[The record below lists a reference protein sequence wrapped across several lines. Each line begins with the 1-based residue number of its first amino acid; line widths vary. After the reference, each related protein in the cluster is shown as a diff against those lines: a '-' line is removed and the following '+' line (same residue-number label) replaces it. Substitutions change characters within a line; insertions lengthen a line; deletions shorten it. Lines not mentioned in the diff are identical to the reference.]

1 MKFVKSLLKRPVSV
15 LVLLLAVIVFGG
27 AALTGMPLNFM
38 PDFSMPV
45 QLVIVT
51 WPGSDADSVDRLVAQ
66 PISDK
71 CVTLSDISSTVSYSY
86 DNYAMVQLVYN
97 YGADEDDIYSDLKS
111 AMDNLKADLPSDCN
125 DPTIMQIS
133 ADAMSTMT
141 LSVSADSGVDIAS
154 VLDDKIKP
162 DLQGISGV
170 AQVEVSGT
178 RDDYYRV
185 VLDEEKMQQYGL
197 SISSVASAIGEADFE
212 IPLGTVTMGSQ
223 DIALGSKGTLSV
235 DAQMRQFPIQTP
247 SGQLIRLGDIAQF
260 LRLDKKDADS
270 ISRYNGRESVLLSVT
285 KQDSA
290 ASVGV
295 CSKVIDTLDGYAGEG
310 ISYEIINN
318 EADNITDT
326 LQNIF
331 ETLLIGVALAMAAL
345 FLFFGDWK
353 GSLVV
358 GVSMPLSVLL
368 AVIVLNFIGYDM
380 NVLTG
385 TGLILAIGMIVDN
398 SIVILESCF
407 RFRQQGLSFQEAA
420 AQGTSTMLMSILAGT
435 LTTVVVYI
443 PLTISKGMSGMM
455 FGPLLWTIIL
465 TLLASFLCAIVV
477 VPLAFTLLTPKA
489 KEDIPVNRLLHRFQN
504 FYRRVMPKLLR
515 KPGKVMLIGVGSFL
529 AAVLLATQM
538 DFVLIPNNYDG
549 SISVDVSF
557 RAGTKL
563 AVMDERVQQLEAVLL
578 ADENF
583 KNVTLSI
590 SDDSASFTAYAV
602 DHCKRSSEKAAE
614 LYTTEFSNYPGMDV
628 SVSPTSSTS
637 GMSEMGST
645 SNTTTVMLLGN
656 DMDAL
661 RAGAAQVQDVMAQ
674 TPGVIRVENPFDQ
687 SRVKGHL
694 EIDPLRAQNAGTS
707 PAAIS
712 MQVRYLLN
720 GLTAATVDDGDQEYD
735 IVLEYPKGKYED
747 VMSVMDYPIRTQTG
761 KLVTLHDV
769 ADVTYDSTLPVLTRQ
784 DGDYAVTLTATTTD
798 DAKYTAANAISA
810 AAKALDFPEG
820 VSIGTDAQTSMQND
834 EISTLAS
841 ALLASLFLVFLVMAV
856 QFNSV
861 KMSIMVMICIP
872 LCLIG
877 SFTLVF
883 LTGRPMSMFGLMGFM
898 MLIGISVNNGIYLVD
913 GTTQLRV
920 TMPLE
925 QALIEAGTT
934 RLRPILMT
942 TLTTIISMIP
952 MIFTTSP
959 NLVMMKEMSY
969 IVIGGL
975 IASTALAMFL
985 VPPFYL
991 LMRGERVDGSKR
1003 PPLFK
1008 KKKCAK
1014 PSAEAALSAAE
1025 SSADET

>member
-1 MKFVKSLLKRPVSV
+1 MLL
-15 LVLLLAVIVFGG
+15 
-27 AALTGMPLNFM
+27 T
-38 PDFSMPV
+38 
-45 QLVIVT
+45 
-51 WPGSDADSVDRLVAQ
+51 
-66 PISDK
+66 
-71 CVTLSDISSTVSYSY
+71 
-86 DNYAMVQLVYN
+86 
-97 YGADEDDIYSDLKS
+97 
-111 AMDNLKADLPSDCN
+111 
-125 DPTIMQIS
+125 
-133 ADAMSTMT
+133 
-141 LSVSADSGVDIAS
+141 
-154 VLDDKIKP
+154 
-162 DLQGISGV
+162 
-170 AQVEVSGT
+170 
-178 RDDYYRV
+178 
-185 VLDEEKMQQYGL
+185 
-197 SISSVASAIGEADFE
+197 
-212 IPLGTVTMGSQ
+212 
-223 DIALGSKGTLSV
+223 
-235 DAQMRQFPIQTP
+235 
-247 SGQLIRLGDIAQF
+247 
-260 LRLDKKDADS
+260 
-270 ISRYNGRESVLLSVT
+270 
-285 KQDSA
+285 
-290 ASVGV
+290 
-295 CSKVIDTLDGYAGEG
+295 
-310 ISYEIINN
+310 
-318 EADNITDT
+318 
-326 LQNIF
+326 
-331 ETLLIGVALAMAAL
+331 
-345 FLFFGDWK
+345 
-353 GSLVV
+353 
-358 GVSMPLSVLL
+358 
-368 AVIVLNFIGYDM
+368 VIVLNFIGYDM

-407 RFRQQGLSFQEAA
+407 RYRAQSLSFQEAA
-420 AQGTSTMLMSILAGT
+420 AEGTGSMLMSILAGT

-443 PLTISKGMSGMM
+443 PLSISKGMSGMM

-489 KEDIPVNRLLHRFQN
+489 KEDIPVNRLLHKFQN
-504 FYRRVMPKLLR
+504 FYRHVMPKLLR
-515 KPGKVMLIGVGSFL
+515 RPGKVMLIGVGSFL
-529 AAVLLATQM
+529 AA
-538 DFVLIPNNYDG
+538 I
-549 SISVDVSF
+549 
-557 RAGTKL
+557 
-563 AVMDERVQQLEAVLL
+563 LL

-583 KNVTLSI
+583 ENVTLSI

-628 SVSPTSSTS
+628 SVSPTSATS
-637 GMSEMGST
+637 GMSAMG
-645 SNTTTVMLLGN
+645 NTGNTITVMLLGD

-661 RAGAAQVQDVMAQ
+661 RAGAEQVRDMMAQ

-694 EIDPLRAQNAGTS
+694 EIDPQRAQNAGTT

-712 MQVRYLLN
+712 MQIRYLLN
-720 GLTAATVDDGDQEYD
+720 DLTAATVDDGDQEYD

-761 KLVTLHDV
+761 KLVTFHDV

-784 DGDYAVTLTATTTD
+784 DGQYSVTLTATTTD
-798 DAKYTAANAISA
+798 DAKYTAANAVSA
-810 AAKALDFPEG
+810 GAEALDFPAG
-820 VSIGTDAQTSMQND
+820 VAVREDARTSMQND
-834 EISTLAS
+834 ELSTMVS

-913 GTTQLRV
+913 GTTQLRQ

-975 IASTALAMFL
+975 IASTVLAMFL

-1008 KKKCAK
+1008 KKNREKS
-1014 PSAEAALSAAE
+1014 PVEAALSAAG
-1025 SSADET
+1025 SNADEA

>member
-1 MKFVKSLLKRPVSV
+1 M
-15 LVLLLAVIVFGG
+15 
-27 AALTGMPLNFM
+27 
-38 PDFSMPV
+38 
-45 QLVIVT
+45 
-51 WPGSDADSVDRLVAQ
+51 
-66 PISDK
+66 
-71 CVTLSDISSTVSYSY
+71 
-86 DNYAMVQLVYN
+86 
-97 YGADEDDIYSDLKS
+97 
-111 AMDNLKADLPSDCN
+111 
-125 DPTIMQIS
+125 
-133 ADAMSTMT
+133 
-141 LSVSADSGVDIAS
+141 
-154 VLDDKIKP
+154 
-162 DLQGISGV
+162 
-170 AQVEVSGT
+170 
-178 RDDYYRV
+178 
-185 VLDEEKMQQYGL
+185 
-197 SISSVASAIGEADFE
+197 
-212 IPLGTVTMGSQ
+212 
-223 DIALGSKGTLSV
+223 
-235 DAQMRQFPIQTP
+235 
-247 SGQLIRLGDIAQF
+247 
-260 LRLDKKDADS
+260 
-270 ISRYNGRESVLLSVT
+270 
-285 KQDSA
+285 
-290 ASVGV
+290 
-295 CSKVIDTLDGYAGEG
+295 
-310 ISYEIINN
+310 
-318 EADNITDT
+318 
-326 LQNIF
+326 
-331 ETLLIGVALAMAAL
+331 
-345 FLFFGDWK
+345 
-353 GSLVV
+353 
-358 GVSMPLSVLL
+358 LL

-407 RFRQQGLSFQEAA
+407 RYRAQGLSFQEAA
-420 AQGTSTMLMSILAGT
+420 AEGTGSMLMSILAGT

-443 PLTISKGMSGMM
+443 PLSISKGMSGMM

-465 TLLASFLCAIVV
+465 TLLASFLCAVV
-477 VPLAFTLLTPKA
+477 VGPLSFTLLTPKA
-489 KEDIPVNRLLHRFQN
+489 KEDIPANRLLRKFQN

-529 AAVLLATQM
+529 AAILLATQM
-538 DFVLIPNNYDG
+538 EFVLIPNNYDG
-549 SISVDVSF
+549 NITVDVSF

-563 AVMDERVQQLEAVLL
+563 AVMDERVQQLESVLL

-583 KNVTLSI
+583 ENVTLSI

-628 SVSPTSSTS
+628 SVSPTSATS
-637 GMSEMGST
+637 GMSAMGNT
-645 SNTTTVMLLGN
+645 GNTTTVMLLGD

-661 RAGAAQVQDVMAQ
+661 RAGAEQVRDMMAQ

-694 EIDPLRAQNAGTS
+694 EIDPQRAQNAGTT

-712 MQVRYLLN
+712 MQIRYLLN
-720 GLTAATVDDGDQEYD
+720 GLTAATADDGDQEYD

-761 KLVTLHDV
+761 KLVTFHDV

-784 DGDYAVTLTATTTD
+784 DGQYSVTLTTTD
-798 DAKYTAANAISA
+798 DAKYTAANAVSA
-810 AAKALDFPEG
+810 GAEALDFPAG
-820 VSIGTDAQTSMQND
+820 VAVGEDARTSMQND
-834 EISTLAS
+834 ELSTMVS
-841 ALLASLFLVFLVMAV
+841 ALLDSLFLVMAV

-913 GTTQLRV
+913 GTTQLRQ

-952 MIFTTSP
+952 MIFTTNP

-975 IASTALAMFL
+975 IASTVLAMFL

-1003 PPLFK
+1003 SPLFK
-1008 KKKCAK
+1008 KKNRATA
-1014 PSAEAALSAAE
+1014 STEAALSAAG
-1025 SSADET
+1025 SNADET

>member
-1 MKFVKSLLKRPVSV
+1 MLL
-15 LVLLLAVIVFGG
+15 
-27 AALTGMPLNFM
+27 T
-38 PDFSMPV
+38 
-45 QLVIVT
+45 
-51 WPGSDADSVDRLVAQ
+51 
-66 PISDK
+66 
-71 CVTLSDISSTVSYSY
+71 
-86 DNYAMVQLVYN
+86 
-97 YGADEDDIYSDLKS
+97 
-111 AMDNLKADLPSDCN
+111 
-125 DPTIMQIS
+125 
-133 ADAMSTMT
+133 
-141 LSVSADSGVDIAS
+141 
-154 VLDDKIKP
+154 
-162 DLQGISGV
+162 
-170 AQVEVSGT
+170 
-178 RDDYYRV
+178 
-185 VLDEEKMQQYGL
+185 
-197 SISSVASAIGEADFE
+197 
-212 IPLGTVTMGSQ
+212 
-223 DIALGSKGTLSV
+223 
-235 DAQMRQFPIQTP
+235 
-247 SGQLIRLGDIAQF
+247 
-260 LRLDKKDADS
+260 
-270 ISRYNGRESVLLSVT
+270 
-285 KQDSA
+285 
-290 ASVGV
+290 
-295 CSKVIDTLDGYAGEG
+295 
-310 ISYEIINN
+310 
-318 EADNITDT
+318 
-326 LQNIF
+326 
-331 ETLLIGVALAMAAL
+331 
-345 FLFFGDWK
+345 
-353 GSLVV
+353 
-358 GVSMPLSVLL
+358 
-368 AVIVLNFIGYDM
+368 VIVLNFIGYDM

-407 RFRQQGLSFQEAA
+407 RYRAQSLSFQEAA
-420 AQGTSTMLMSILAGT
+420 AEGTGSMLMSILAGT

-443 PLTISKGMSGMM
+443 PLSISKGMSGMM

-465 TLLASFLCAIVV
+465 TLLASFLCAVVV

-489 KEDIPVNRLLHRFQN
+489 KEDIPINRLLHKFQS

-529 AAVLLATQM
+529 AA
-538 DFVLIPNNYDG
+538 I
-549 SISVDVSF
+549 
-557 RAGTKL
+557 
-563 AVMDERVQQLEAVLL
+563 LL

-583 KNVTLSI
+583 ENVTLSI

-602 DHCKRSSEKAAE
+602 DHCNRSSEKAAE

-628 SVSPTSSTS
+628 SVTPTSSTS
-637 GMSEMGST
+637 GMSAMGST
-645 SNTTTVMLLGN
+645 GNTTTVMLLGD

-661 RAGAAQVQDVMAQ
+661 RQGAEQVRELMAQ
-674 TPGVIRVENPFDQ
+674 TPGVLRVENPFDQ

-694 EIDPLRAQNAGTS
+694 EIDPQRAQNAGTT

-712 MQVRYLLN
+712 MQIRYLLN

-784 DGDYAVTLTATTTD
+784 DGQYSVTLTATTTD

-810 AAKALDFPEG
+810 AAETLDFPEG
-820 VSIGTDAQTSMQND
+820 VSVGTDARTSMQND
-834 EISTLAS
+834 ELSTMVS

-877 SFTLVF
+877 SFALVF

-913 GTTQLRV
+913 GTTQLRA

-975 IASTALAMFL
+975 IASTVLAMFL

-1008 KKKCAK
+1008 KKNREKS
-1014 PSAEAALSAAE
+1014 PVEAALSAAG
-1025 SSADET
+1025 SNADET

>member
-1 MKFVKSLLKRPVSV
+1 MGPPQQ
-15 LVLLLAVIVFGG
+15 G
-27 AALTGMPLNFM
+27 LNA
-38 PDFSMPV
+38 PD
-45 QLVIVT
+45 QLLVIH
-51 WPGSDADSVDRLVAQ
+51 
-66 PISDK
+66 
-71 CVTLSDISSTVSYSY
+71 
-86 DNYAMVQLVYN
+86 
-97 YGADEDDIYSDLKS
+97 
-111 AMDNLKADLPSDCN
+111 
-125 DPTIMQIS
+125 
-133 ADAMSTMT
+133 
-141 LSVSADSGVDIAS
+141 
-154 VLDDKIKP
+154 
-162 DLQGISGV
+162 
-170 AQVEVSGT
+170 
-178 RDDYYRV
+178 
-185 VLDEEKMQQYGL
+185 
-197 SISSVASAIGEADFE
+197 
-212 IPLGTVTMGSQ
+212 
-223 DIALGSKGTLSV
+223 
-235 DAQMRQFPIQTP
+235 
-247 SGQLIRLGDIAQF
+247 RLG
-260 LRLDKKDADS
+260 
-270 ISRYNGRESVLLSVT
+270 
-285 KQDSA
+285 
-290 ASVGV
+290 
-295 CSKVIDTLDGYAGEG
+295 
-310 ISYEIINN
+310 EIIVN
-318 EADNITDT
+318 A
-326 LQNIF
+326 
-331 ETLLIGVALAMAAL
+331 GGKAL
-345 FLFFGDWK
+345 
-353 GSLVV
+353 
-358 GVSMPLSVLL
+358 PLAVLL

-398 SIVILESCF
+398 SIVTLESCS
-407 RFRQQGLSFQEAA
+407 RYRAQCLSFQEAA
-420 AQGTSTMLMSILAGT
+420 AEGTGSMLMSILAGT

-443 PLTISKGMSGMM
+443 PLSISKGMSGMM

-465 TLLASFLCAIVV
+465 TLLASFLCAVVV

-489 KEDIPVNRLLHRFQN
+489 KEDIPVNRLLRKFQN

-529 AAVLLATQM
+529 AAILLATQM
-538 DFVLIPNNYDG
+538 EFVLIPNNYDG
-549 SISVDVSF
+549 SITVDVSF
-557 RAGTKL
+557 RAGMKL
-563 AVMDERVQQLEAVLL
+563 AVMDERVQQLESVLL

-583 KNVTLSI
+583 ENVTLSI

-602 DHCKRSSEKAAE
+602 DHCNRSSEKAAE

-628 SVSPTSSTS
+628 SVSPTSATS
-637 GMSEMGST
+637 GMSAMGST
-645 SNTTTVMLLGN
+645 GNTTTVMLLGD

-661 RAGAAQVQDVMAQ
+661 RQGAEQVRELMAQ
-674 TPGVIRVENPFDQ
+674 TPGVLRVENPFDQ

-694 EIDPLRAQNAGTS
+694 EIDPQRAQNAGTT

-712 MQVRYLLN
+712 MQIRYLLN

-784 DGDYAVTLTATTTD
+784 DGQYSVTLTATTTD

-810 AAKALDFPEG
+810 AAETLDFPEG
-820 VSIGTDAQTSMQND
+820 VSVGTDARTSMQND
-834 EISTLAS
+834 ELSTMVS

-877 SFTLVF
+877 SFALVF

-913 GTTQLRV
+913 GTTQLRA

-975 IASTALAMFL
+975 IASTVLAMFL

-1008 KKKCAK
+1008 KKNREKS
-1014 PSAEAALSAAE
+1014 PVEAALSAAG
-1025 SSADET
+1025 SNADET

>member
-1 MKFVKSLLKRPVSV
+1 MLL
-15 LVLLLAVIVFGG
+15 
-27 AALTGMPLNFM
+27 T
-38 PDFSMPV
+38 
-45 QLVIVT
+45 
-51 WPGSDADSVDRLVAQ
+51 
-66 PISDK
+66 
-71 CVTLSDISSTVSYSY
+71 
-86 DNYAMVQLVYN
+86 
-97 YGADEDDIYSDLKS
+97 
-111 AMDNLKADLPSDCN
+111 
-125 DPTIMQIS
+125 
-133 ADAMSTMT
+133 
-141 LSVSADSGVDIAS
+141 
-154 VLDDKIKP
+154 
-162 DLQGISGV
+162 
-170 AQVEVSGT
+170 
-178 RDDYYRV
+178 
-185 VLDEEKMQQYGL
+185 
-197 SISSVASAIGEADFE
+197 
-212 IPLGTVTMGSQ
+212 
-223 DIALGSKGTLSV
+223 
-235 DAQMRQFPIQTP
+235 
-247 SGQLIRLGDIAQF
+247 
-260 LRLDKKDADS
+260 
-270 ISRYNGRESVLLSVT
+270 
-285 KQDSA
+285 
-290 ASVGV
+290 
-295 CSKVIDTLDGYAGEG
+295 
-310 ISYEIINN
+310 
-318 EADNITDT
+318 
-326 LQNIF
+326 
-331 ETLLIGVALAMAAL
+331 
-345 FLFFGDWK
+345 
-353 GSLVV
+353 
-358 GVSMPLSVLL
+358 
-368 AVIVLNFIGYDM
+368 VIVLNFIGYDM

-407 RFRQQGLSFQEAA
+407 RYRAQSLSFQEAA
-420 AQGTSTMLMSILAGT
+420 AEGTGSMLMSILAGT

-443 PLTISKGMSGMM
+443 PLSISKGMSGMM

-465 TLLASFLCAIVV
+465 TLLASFLCAVVV
-477 VPLAFTLLTPKA
+477 VPLSFTLLTPKA
-489 KEDIPVNRLLHRFQN
+489 KEDIPVNRLLRKFQN

-529 AAVLLATQM
+529 AAILLATQM

-549 SISVDVSF
+549 SISVDVAF

-563 AVMDERVQQLEAVLL
+563 AVMDERVQQLESVLL

-583 KNVTLSI
+583 ENVTLSI

-602 DHCKRSSEKAAE
+602 DHCNRSSEKAAE

-628 SVSPTSSTS
+628 SVSPTSATS
-637 GMSEMGST
+637 GMSAMGST
-645 SNTTTVMLLGN
+645 GNTTTVMLLGD

-661 RAGAAQVQDVMAQ
+661 RAGAEQVRELMAQ
-674 TPGVIRVENPFDQ
+674 TPGVLRVENPFDQ

-694 EIDPLRAQNAGTS
+694 EIDPQRAQNAGTT

-712 MQVRYLLN
+712 MQIRYLLN

-769 ADVTYDSTLPVLTRQ
+769 ADITYDSTLPVLTRQ
-784 DGDYAVTLTATTTD
+784 DGEYTVTLTATTTD
-798 DAKYTAANAISA
+798 ETKYSAANAISA
-810 AAKALDFPEG
+810 AAEALDFPAG
-820 VSIGTDAQTSMQND
+820 VRVGEDTRTSMQND
-834 EISTLAS
+834 ELSTMVS

-913 GTTQLRV
+913 GTTQLRQ

-1008 KKKCAK
+1008 EKNCAK
-1014 PSAEAALSAAE
+1014 APAEAALSAAG
-1025 SSADET
+1025 SNADEA

>member
-1 MKFVKSLLKRPVSV
+1 M
-15 LVLLLAVIVFGG
+15 
-27 AALTGMPLNFM
+27 
-38 PDFSMPV
+38 
-45 QLVIVT
+45 
-51 WPGSDADSVDRLVAQ
+51 
-66 PISDK
+66 
-71 CVTLSDISSTVSYSY
+71 
-86 DNYAMVQLVYN
+86 
-97 YGADEDDIYSDLKS
+97 
-111 AMDNLKADLPSDCN
+111 
-125 DPTIMQIS
+125 
-133 ADAMSTMT
+133 
-141 LSVSADSGVDIAS
+141 
-154 VLDDKIKP
+154 
-162 DLQGISGV
+162 
-170 AQVEVSGT
+170 
-178 RDDYYRV
+178 
-185 VLDEEKMQQYGL
+185 
-197 SISSVASAIGEADFE
+197 
-212 IPLGTVTMGSQ
+212 
-223 DIALGSKGTLSV
+223 
-235 DAQMRQFPIQTP
+235 
-247 SGQLIRLGDIAQF
+247 
-260 LRLDKKDADS
+260 
-270 ISRYNGRESVLLSVT
+270 
-285 KQDSA
+285 
-290 ASVGV
+290 
-295 CSKVIDTLDGYAGEG
+295 
-310 ISYEIINN
+310 
-318 EADNITDT
+318 
-326 LQNIF
+326 
-331 ETLLIGVALAMAAL
+331 
-345 FLFFGDWK
+345 
-353 GSLVV
+353 
-358 GVSMPLSVLL
+358 LL

-398 SIVILESCF
+398 SIVILESCS
-407 RFRQQGLSFQEAA
+407 RYRAQGLSFQEAA
-420 AQGTSTMLMSILAGT
+420 AEGTGSMLMSILAGT

-443 PLTISKGMSGMM
+443 PLSISKGISGMM

-465 TLLASFLCAIVV
+465 TLLASFLCAVVV

-489 KEDIPVNRLLHRFQN
+489 KEDIPVNRLLRKFQN

-515 KPGKVMLIGVGSFL
+515 KSGKVMLIGVGSFL
-529 AAVLLATQM
+529 AA
-538 DFVLIPNNYDG
+538 I
-549 SISVDVSF
+549 
-557 RAGTKL
+557 
-563 AVMDERVQQLEAVLL
+563 LL

-583 KNVTLSI
+583 ENVTLSI

-602 DHCKRSSEKAAE
+602 DHCNRSSEKAAE

-628 SVSPTSSTS
+628 SVTPTSSTS
-637 GMSEMGST
+637 GMSAMGST
-645 SNTTTVMLLGN
+645 GNTTTVMLLGD

-661 RAGAAQVQDVMAQ
+661 RQGAEQVRELMAQ
-674 TPGVIRVENPFDQ
+674 TPGVLRVENPFDQ

-694 EIDPLRAQNAGTS
+694 EIDPQRAQNAGTT

-784 DGDYAVTLTATTTD
+784 DGQYSVTLTATTTD

-810 AAKALDFPEG
+810 GAEALDFPAG
-820 VSIGTDAQTSMQND
+820 VAVGEDARTSMQND
-834 EISTLAS
+834 ELSTMVS

-913 GTTQLRV
+913 GTTQLRQ

-975 IASTALAMFL
+975 IASTVLAMFL

-1008 KKKCAK
+1008 KKNREKS
-1014 PSAEAALSAAE
+1014 PVEAALSAAG
-1025 SSADET
+1025 SNADEA

>member
-1 MKFVKSLLKRPVSV
+1 M
-15 LVLLLAVIVFGG
+15 
-27 AALTGMPLNFM
+27 
-38 PDFSMPV
+38 
-45 QLVIVT
+45 
-51 WPGSDADSVDRLVAQ
+51 
-66 PISDK
+66 
-71 CVTLSDISSTVSYSY
+71 
-86 DNYAMVQLVYN
+86 
-97 YGADEDDIYSDLKS
+97 
-111 AMDNLKADLPSDCN
+111 
-125 DPTIMQIS
+125 
-133 ADAMSTMT
+133 
-141 LSVSADSGVDIAS
+141 
-154 VLDDKIKP
+154 
-162 DLQGISGV
+162 
-170 AQVEVSGT
+170 
-178 RDDYYRV
+178 
-185 VLDEEKMQQYGL
+185 
-197 SISSVASAIGEADFE
+197 
-212 IPLGTVTMGSQ
+212 
-223 DIALGSKGTLSV
+223 
-235 DAQMRQFPIQTP
+235 
-247 SGQLIRLGDIAQF
+247 
-260 LRLDKKDADS
+260 
-270 ISRYNGRESVLLSVT
+270 
-285 KQDSA
+285 
-290 ASVGV
+290 
-295 CSKVIDTLDGYAGEG
+295 
-310 ISYEIINN
+310 
-318 EADNITDT
+318 
-326 LQNIF
+326 
-331 ETLLIGVALAMAAL
+331 
-345 FLFFGDWK
+345 
-353 GSLVV
+353 
-358 GVSMPLSVLL
+358 LL

-407 RFRQQGLSFQEAA
+407 RYRAQGLSFQEAA
-420 AQGTSTMLMSILAGT
+420 AEGPGSMLMSILAGT
-435 LTTVVVYI
+435 LTTVVVYV
-443 PLTISKGMSGMM
+443 PLSISQGMAGMM

-465 TLLASFLCAIVV
+465 TLLASFLCAVVV

-489 KEDIPVNRLLHRFQN
+489 KEDIPVNRLLRKFQN

-529 AAVLLATQM
+529 AAILLTTQM
-538 DFVLIPNNYDG
+538 EFVLIPNNYDG
-549 SISVDVSF
+549 SITVDVSF

-563 AVMDERVQQLEAVLL
+563 AVMDERVQQLESVLL

-583 KNVTLSI
+583 ENVTLSI

-602 DHCKRSSEKAAE
+602 DHCNRSSEKAAE

-628 SVSPTSSTS
+628 SVSPTSATS
-637 GMSEMGST
+637 GMRAMGST
-645 SNTTTVMLLGN
+645 GNTTIMLLGD

-661 RAGAAQVQDVMAQ
+661 RAGAEQVRDMMAQ

-694 EIDPLRAQNAGTS
+694 EIDPQRALNAGTT

-784 DGDYAVTLTATTTD
+784 DGQYSVTLTATTTD

-810 AAKALDFPEG
+810 GAEALDFPAG
-820 VSIGTDAQTSMQND
+820 VAVGEDARTSMQND
-834 EISTLAS
+834 ELSTMVS

-913 GTTQLRV
+913 GTTQLRQ

-942 TLTTIISMIP
+942 TLATIISMIP

-975 IASTALAMFL
+975 IASTVLAMFL

-1008 KKKCAK
+1008 KKNREKS
-1014 PSAEAALSAAE
+1014 PVEAALSAAG
-1025 SSADET
+1025 SNADEA